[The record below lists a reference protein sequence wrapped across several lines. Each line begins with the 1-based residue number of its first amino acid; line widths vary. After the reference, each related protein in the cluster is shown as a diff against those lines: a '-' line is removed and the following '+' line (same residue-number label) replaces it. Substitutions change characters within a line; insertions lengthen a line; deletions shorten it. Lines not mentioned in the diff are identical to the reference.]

1 MRTSLKLT
9 LWLCIGLGAISCGR
23 KEPPQVIGEG
33 PPPAIAEMTHEIE
46 GNILVLNLRLQGG
59 ADGIGYQ
66 VDRTEI
72 DPYCKCPGFW
82 RRFFDRPPAPELA
95 GRLLQKNINLKTT
108 VEEYVFRIRAVDGLG
123 RLGPW
128 SKPFRA
134 QAEPFK

>member
-1 MRTSLKLT
+1 M
-9 LWLCIGLGAISCGR
+9 ISCGR

-46 GNILVLNLRLQGG
+46 GNVLILNLRLLGG

-82 RRFFDRPPAPELA
+82 RRFFERPPMLEQA
-95 GRLLQKNINLKTT
+95 GKLLQRNINLKTT
-108 VEEYVFRIRAVDGLG
+108 VKEYVFRIRAVDGLG

-134 QAEPFK
+134 QAEPIK